1 MSSVVIIAGV
11 VTNILSVVGIVITNK
26 YITEVDRFHYMVF
39 LSFLHFLF
47 TSIGTR
53 VLLAMGVFSYKPA
66 PLSGILPVAAGSLLS
81 VGFMNLNLSYNSVGF
96 YQVCNLSFHQIPDQ
110 KYIHLNIFLLYA
122 CFVYSCPS
130 WRVFRS
136 LCSSNMWL
144 TSSQFLS

>member
-96 YQVCNLSFHQIPDQ
+96 YQVKYASCCLHPPILIRNTHFYIP
-110 KYIHLNIFLLYA
+110 
-122 CFVYSCPS
+122 
-130 WRVFRS
+130 
-136 LCSSNMWL
+136 
-144 TSSQFLS
+144 